1 MEKRLLF
8 FKIIPAITIAVL
20 LLNAGIIFITKYAGT
35 VLTLFFSSVDTEN
48 RLLFFLNFY
57 VSLFLCAVSL
67 YICIFSDAFFLRA
80 VCLLIGFSMAVIAEY
95 VLNDLFTI
103 NLCIYSA
110 YILATAMIFPP
121 PYNYTGSGLSIALFA
136 VFLFHPQFLGLARP
150 GLVFFTPTPD
160 QTAAFIIYLLVLAAL
175 AAMVRHLA
183 EIYLNSEAAVK
194 HLNQVGTKML
204 LFNHRL
210 QEYVKNSGEEA
221 VKKDRLRFTR
231 DLHDSSGYVFT
242 NIIAITDAAMSWP
255 VMEQQKMQDTFQLIQ
270 NQARQG
276 LQQTREILHTIR
288 ELQEPALGSIEN
300 IYEMKAILEEVTDI
314 KVDIVSGNMRHNYGP
329 DVNRALTRI
338 VQEAFTNSVRHGQAS
353 RIIIDFWEHPGK
365 LVMIVRDNG
374 IGTQQIVKGIGLAGM
389 EERVAQVGGS
399 LEVTSPE
406 DGGFCVKVAIPL
418 LPQELA
424 ADTGDGIA

>member
-1 MEKRLLF
+1 MEKRRLF
-8 FKIIPAITIAVL
+8 FKIIPAIAIAVL
-20 LLNAGIIFITKYAGT
+20 LLNAGIIFTTKYTGA
-35 VLTLFFSSVDTEN
+35 VLMQFFSSAETEN
-48 RLLFFLNFY
+48 RVLFFLNFY
-57 VSLFLCAVSL
+57 FPLVLCAIAL
-67 YICIFSDAFFLRA
+67 YGCIFSNAFFLRA
-80 VCLLIGFSMAVIAEY
+80 ICLFVGFSMAVIAEY

-103 NLCIYSA
+103 NLCIYGA
-110 YILATAMIFPP
+110 YILVTAMAFPP
-121 PYNYTGSGLSIALFA
+121 PYNYTGSVLSIALFT
-136 VFLFHPQFLGLARP
+136 VFLFHPPFLGRAGTDLA
-150 GLVFFTPTPD
+150 FFAPASE
-160 QTAAFIIYLLVLAAL
+160 QTAAFTVYLLALAILAAL
-175 AAMVRHLA
+175 VRHLA
-183 EIYLNSEAAVK
+183 ESYLNSEAAVS

-255 VMEQQKMQDTFQLIQ
+255 AMEQQKMQDTFQLIQ

-276 LQQTREILHTIR
+276 LQQTREILHMIR
-288 ELQEPALGSIEN
+288 KLQEPALGSIEN

-329 DVNRALTRI
+329 DVNRTLTRI

-365 LVMIVRDNG
+365 LVMVVRDNG